1 LLVTIGRQTLFDGR
15 RARYVA
21 RVERKRGRRPGEQT
35 NIRTKLAAWR
45 VRRGLTQDELAELAG
60 ISRSKL
66 IRIERNP
73 NDTDMNVRDLAQL
86 ALALGVPLDAILE
99 PRWTAWRNNQVPL
112 DEVRARWRS
121 QPAETDWRE
130 LSSPGKE
137 PTRAAAE
144 REEKRLLRAL
154 PKRAEPLDGA
164 WKVET
169 AKAHPVQL
177 DALAHAEGIRAI
189 LDTEP
194 ATAEQHL
201 AMARSFARLAE
212 VRELLSPP
220 REARHRRARR

>member
-1 LLVTIGRQTLFDGR
+1 M
-15 RARYVA
+15 
-21 RVERKRGRRPGEQT
+21 ERKRGRRPGEQT

-73 NDTDMNVRDLAQL
+73 NDTDMNVRDLGQL
-86 ALALGVPLDAILE
+86 AHALGVPLEAILE
-99 PRWTAWRNNQVPL
+99 ARWTAWRNNQVPL
-112 DEVRARWRS
+112 GEVRARWRS
-121 QPAETDWRE
+121 QPAENDWRE
-130 LSSPGKE
+130 LSPGRE
-137 PTRAAAE
+137 PTRSAAE

-177 DALAHAEGIRAI
+177 DALAHAKELRAI
-189 LDTEP
+189 LEP
-194 ATAEQHL
+194 DPGTAEQHL

-220 REARHRRARR
+220 REARHRRVRR